1 MQKCEFDVNLI
12 NEVKCRPILWDIRME
27 EYKESDKKPPM
38 WLEIADKLG
47 ASVGEEMSLLV
58 ILVITRTNV
67 KVHNN
72 MPSLLK

>member
-1 MQKCEFDVNLI
+1 MSTNSVGHQNGGVG
-12 NEVKCRPILWDIRME
+12 
-27 EYKESDKKPPM
+27 YKESDKKPPM

-58 ILVITRTNV
+58 ILVILVITRTNV

>member
-1 MQKCEFDVNLI
+1 MSTNSVGHQNGGVG
-12 NEVKCRPILWDIRME
+12 
-27 EYKESDKKPPM
+27 YKESDKKPPM

-67 KVHNN
+67 KEHNN